1 MFYALVHVRSPSRLA
16 RHLGCIPMTLQDIS
30 VTMFGVMQNDNM
42 FLGVQETRI
51 FSYSLNPS

>member
-51 FSYSLNPS
+51 FS